1 MKVGL
6 TRFAD
11 RFALRSERQRGG
23 KGNTKVFFVFLF
35 FSRVPESIE
44 LRLTEREEAGG
55 VFAGVIALKYH
66 L

>member
-1 MKVGL
+1 MK
-6 TRFAD
+6 D
-11 RFALRSERQRGG
+11 REEARAIP
-23 KGNTKVFFVFLF
+23 KFFFCFLF